1 MKYPISGY
9 IFQRRDTVF
18 IPGFTESFKK
28 TIQDLRANKDR
39 EMEEEQQLEHQL
51 ERAEHAMIH
60 GQFSFDKK
68 KK

>member
-1 MKYPISGY
+1 
-9 IFQRRDTVF
+9 VF